1 MKRILAIT
9 LFLIVSTSIF
19 AQTDGISY
27 QAVIIDPDVEEIPG
41 VNIEG
46 NILPNATIAIRF
58 TIFDATNAEEFEEVH
73 ITETDQFGMINLM
86 IGSVNNEE
94 FTRISWDG
102 TIKDLNV
109 EIDFSGAGSDFIDLS
124 RQELTFV
131 PFAYHRNITATGTLS
146 VDDATNLNSEL
157 TVEGPTNLNSSL
169 DVNNNNNT
177 NLTGMLNVDGTT
189 ALNNTLTVY
198 GSAILMDSLSVNLSP
213 SLFDGNIT
221 VEDTATFNGPALFN
235 APVNFV
241 EITVDGPSFLNGQ
254 MTLDATADTTLGD
267 QDNYN
272 AYPLLVKG
280 SSQGIAIKVN
290 GSRSGI
296 NNYVSF
302 WDSETGEMWGRIEG
316 QTIGDLWAD
325 PEHIY
330 ETASNATN
338 VTIATADVVIAN
350 VDVAIAVAEGVMQI
364 AEIVQAGVS
373 LTAAGTATTVCGGL
387 GACVTAPPPSFI
399 VSETANL
406 VKEIAN
412 GVIVAANLVSTIANA
427 VTVDANLALAIA
439 DGVAY
444 EAFVHANIGVTYQ
457 SGSGDYAEWLP
468 KANPADKF
476 LPGELVGIRNG
487 YITKSTSGADKV
499 MVISTNPIVL
509 GNMPQKE
516 NEKNYERIAFM
527 GQVPVKV
534 IGTVKSGDYILPSV
548 LGSGFGVAVHPDKMK
563 ITDYKKIV
571 GVAWSD
577 AQEAGIS
584 AVNVAVG
591 LNTND
596 LGKVI
601 FEQEEKI
608 ISLQEQI
615 NSFQQQS
622 DETYTVLSELVP
634 GFKEALDENIY
645 IPDSLTKRKA
655 LKKETKDVHIV
666 HNNVPLLS
674 SSANDI
680 VYIKPS
686 REQMIEAI
694 EQTKAAYLES
704 GKSIDEH
711 PFWKKMRD
719 EPAYKEEILEFID
732 KKLNKTMHIHK
743 SVDKKLLK

>member
-198 GSAILMDSLSVNLSP
+198 GNTRLMDSLSVNLSP

-254 MTLDATADTTLGD
+254 ITLDATADTTLGD

-280 SSQGIAIKVN
+280 NTQGIAIKVN
-290 GSRSGI
+290 GARSI
-296 NNYVSF
+296 ANNYISF

-338 VTIATADVVIAN
+338 VAIATADMVIAN
-350 VDVAIAVAEGVMQI
+350 VDVAIAVAEGVMQA
-364 AEIVQAGVS
+364 AEVIQAAADLVAAS
-373 LTAAGTATTVCGGL
+373 TASTACAGL
-387 GACVTAPPPSFI
+387 GACITVPPPSNI
-399 VSETANL
+399 AAATSNMIKETINT
-406 VKEIAN
+406 
-412 GVIVAANLVSTIANA
+412 VIVAANLASTIANA
-427 VTVDANLALAIA
+427 VIVDANLALAIA

-476 LPGELVGIRNG
+476 LPGELVGVRNG
-487 YITKSTSGADKV
+487 YITKNTSGVDKI
-499 MVISTNPIVL
+499 MVISTNPIIL
-509 GNMPQKE
+509 GNMPQKD
-516 NEKNYERIAFM
+516 NEKNYEKVAFM
-527 GQVPVKV
+527 GQVPVKI
-534 IGTVKSGDYILPSV
+534 IGKVKSGDYILPSLFV
-548 LGSGFGVAVHPDKMK
+548 YGFGTAVHPDKMK
-563 ITDYKKIV
+563 ISDYKKIV
-571 GVAWSD
+571 GVAWSS
-577 AQEAGIS
+577 AEEANINV
-584 AVNVAVG
+584 VNVAVG

-596 LGKVI
+596 LSTVI
-601 FEQEEKI
+601 LGQEEKI
-608 ISLQEQI
+608 NSLQEQI
-615 NSFQQQS
+615 DQTN
-622 DETYTVLSELVP
+622 TVLGELVP
-634 GFKEALDENIY
+634 GYKEAVNKDILPDKIISTNTIKEKEESHNKIFHDDANILKPTADEIIYIETSREELLEALDH
-645 IPDSLTKRKA
+645 A
-655 LKKETKDVHIV
+655 KD
-666 HNNVPLLS
+666 
-674 SSANDI
+674 
-680 VYIKPS
+680 
-686 REQMIEAI
+686 
-694 EQTKAAYLES
+694 TYLES
-704 GKSIDEH
+704 GKSIDDH
-711 PFWKKMRD
+711 PFWKKMKD
-719 EPAYKEEILEFID
+719 EPAYKEEILQFLEN
-732 KKLNKTMHIHK
+732 KLEKTMHFHK
-743 SVDKKLLK
+743 SVDKKHSK